1 MTRISRTRK
10 GLGVAAGNKGGS
22 VVRYALVDCDPGVDD
37 ALALAMGFACPFFR
51 YDAVTTVHGNVS
63 VRLAYRNARR
73 LVSFF
78 HDHLEFPVPEVRVFP
93 GAALALD
100 GSRLNRSE
108 SRAIHGPEG
117 LGAMFRNKRRLPRM
131 SRGNSK
137 PAWEVLVERAEERGT
152 ALTIITLGP
161 LTNLALAL
169 RRAPGV
175 FSRVRRI
182 VVMGGAARM
191 PGNVTPAAEFN
202 IYCDPLAAKE
212 VFSSG
217 LPITMV
223 GLDVTRR
230 ALLRVDEFE
239 GGGAF
244 RAALRDLAR
253 VYAKFSKKRRGADD
267 ITLHDPLALAVAMK
281 PDLVETVPCRVDVD
295 ASKGIARGMTV
306 VDLRENKT
314 ARVKNPV
321 DVALDLDV
329 KGFLS
334 FFISH
339 LRRYRGWDADEE

>member
-1 MTRISRTRK
+1 M
-10 GLGVAAGNKGGS
+10 AGNESGS
-22 VVRYALVDCDPGVDD
+22 PVRYALVDCDPGVDD
-37 ALALAMGFACPFFR
+37 TLALAMGFASPFFR

-63 VRLAYRNARR
+63 ARLAYRNARR
-73 LVSFF
+73 LTAFLR
-78 HDHLEFPVPEVRVFP
+78 DHLESPILDVPVYP
-93 GAALALD
+93 GASLALD
-100 GSRLNRSE
+100 GSRMNRSE

-117 LGAMFRNKRRLPRM
+117 MGAMFDKKRRLPRPG
-131 SRGNSK
+131 RGSSK
-137 PAWEVLVERAEERGT
+137 PAWEVMVEEAARRGS
-152 ALTIITLGP
+152 ALTIIMLGP

-175 FSRVRRI
+175 FTRVKRI

-217 LPITMV
+217 LPVTMV

-239 GGGAF
+239 GGGPF
-244 RAALRDLAR
+244 RAAIRDLIK
-253 VYAKFSKKRRGADD
+253 VYARFAKKRRGAED

-281 PDLVETVPCRVDVD
+281 PDLVETIPCRVDVD
-295 ASKGIARGMTV
+295 ASRGVARGMTV
-306 VDLRENKT
+306 VELRENRGS
-314 ARVKNPV
+314 RVKNPV

-329 KGFLS
+329 KGFLA

-339 LRRYRGWDADEE
+339 LRKYRGWD

>member
-1 MTRISRTRK
+1 MM
-10 GLGVAAGNKGGS
+10 AGNESESPG
-22 VVRYALVDCDPGVDD
+22 RYALVDCDPGVDD
-37 ALALAMGFACPFFR
+37 TLALAMGFASPFFR

-63 VRLAYRNARR
+63 ARLAYRNARR
-73 LVSFF
+73 LTAFLR
-78 HDHLEFPVPEVRVFP
+78 DHLESPVLDVPVYP
-93 GAALALD
+93 GASLALD

-117 LGAMFRNKRRLPRM
+117 MGAMFKDKKRLPRLG
-131 SRGNSK
+131 RGSSK
-137 PAWEVLVERAEERGT
+137 PAWEVIVEVAAGRGS
-152 ALTIITLGP
+152 ALTIVTLGS

-169 RRAPGV
+169 RRAPGA
-175 FSRVRRI
+175 FSRVKRI

-191 PGNVTPAAEFN
+191 PGNATPAAEFN

-244 RAALRDLAR
+244 RAALRDLVK
-253 VYAKFSKKRRGADD
+253 VYARFAKKRRGADD

-281 PDLVETVPCRVDVD
+281 PDLVETAPCRVDVD

-306 VDLRENKT
+306 VDLRENRGS
-314 ARVKNPV
+314 RVENPV

-329 KGFLS
+329 KGFLA

-339 LRRYRGWDADEE
+339 LRKYRGWEQDEK

>member
-1 MTRISRTRK
+1 MMAR
-10 GLGVAAGNKGGS
+10 NKIES
-22 VVRYALVDCDPGVDD
+22 PCKYALVDCDPGVDD
-37 ALALAMGFACPFFR
+37 SLALAMGFASPIFR

-63 VRLAYRNARR
+63 ARLAYRNARR
-73 LVSFF
+73 FTSYLR
-78 HDHLEFPVPEVRVFP
+78 DHLESPDPDVPVYP

-117 LGAMFRNKRRLPRM
+117 MGAMFRNKKRLRRPGGG
-131 SRGNSK
+131 SSK
-137 PAWEVLVERAEERGT
+137 PAWEIIVELAAERGS

-169 RRAPGV
+169 RRAPKV
-175 FSRVRRI
+175 FSSLKRI
-182 VVMGGAARM
+182 VVMGGAALM
-191 PGNVTPAAEFN
+191 PGNVTPVAEFN
-202 IYCDPLAAKE
+202 IFCDPLAAKE

-239 GGGAF
+239 GGGSF
-244 RAALRDLAR
+244 RAALRDLIK
-253 VYAKFSKKRRGADD
+253 VYARFAKKWRGAED

-281 PDLVETVPCRVDVD
+281 PDLVKTTPCHVDVD
-295 ASKGIARGMTV
+295 ASRGIARGMTV
-306 VDLRENKT
+306 VDLRNNRGPKI
-314 ARVKNPV
+314 KNPV

-329 KGFLS
+329 KRFLA

-339 LRRYRGWDADEE
+339 LRKYRGWDVDEK

>member
-1 MTRISRTRK
+1 M
-10 GLGVAAGNKGGS
+10 AGNESGS
-22 VVRYALVDCDPGVDD
+22 PVRYALVDCDPGVDD
-37 ALALAMGFACPFFR
+37 TLALAMGFASPFFR

-63 VRLAYRNARR
+63 ARLAYRNARR
-73 LVSFF
+73 LTAFLR
-78 HDHLEFPVPEVRVFP
+78 DHLESPILDVPVYP
-93 GAALALD
+93 GASLALD
-100 GSRLNRSE
+100 GSRMNRSE

-117 LGAMFRNKRRLPRM
+117 MGAMFDKKRRLPRPG
-131 SRGNSK
+131 RGSSK
-137 PAWEVLVERAEERGT
+137 PAWEVMVEEAARRGS
-152 ALTIITLGP
+152 ALTIIMLGP

-175 FSRVRRI
+175 FTRVKRI

-217 LPITMV
+217 LPVTMV

-239 GGGAF
+239 GGGPF
-244 RAALRDLAR
+244 RAALRDLIK
-253 VYAKFSKKRRGADD
+253 VYARFAKKRRGSEG

-281 PDLVETVPCRVDVD
+281 PDLVETIPCRVDVD
-295 ASKGIARGMTV
+295 ASRGVARGMTL
-306 VDLRENKT
+306 VDLRESRG
-314 ARVKNPV
+314 AQVKNPV

-329 KGFLS
+329 KGFLA

-339 LRRYRGWDADEE
+339 LRKYRGWDEDEK

>member
-1 MTRISRTRK
+1 MT
-10 GLGVAAGNKGGS
+10 GNKS
-22 VVRYALVDCDPGVDD
+22 ESPVRYALVDCDPGVDD
-37 ALALAMGFACPFFR
+37 ALALAMGFASPFFR

-63 VRLAYRNARR
+63 ARLAYRNARR
-73 LVSFF
+73 LVSFLR
-78 HDHLEFPVPEVRVFP
+78 DHLEPHAPEVPVYP
-93 GAALALD
+93 GASLALD

-108 SRAIHGPEG
+108 SRMIHGAEG
-117 LGAMFRNKRRLPRM
+117 MGAMFDDNKRLRRLGGG
-131 SRGNSK
+131 SSK
-137 PAWEVLVERAEERGT
+137 PAWEVIVEEAARRGS

-175 FSRVRRI
+175 FSRVKRI

-217 LPITMV
+217 LPVTMV

-230 ALLRVDEFE
+230 ALMSVDEL
-239 GGGAF
+239 GGGGSF
-244 RAALRDLAR
+244 RAALRDLIK
-253 VYAKFSKKRRGADD
+253 VYARFSRKRRGADD
-267 ITLHDPLALAVAMK
+267 ITLHDPLALAVAME
-281 PDLVETVPCRVDVD
+281 PDLVETAPCRVDVD

-306 VDLRENKT
+306 VDLREYRD

-329 KGFLS
+329 EGFLA
-334 FFISH
+334 FFTSH
-339 LRRYRGWDADEE
+339 LRRYRGWDDDEK

>member
-1 MTRISRTRK
+1 M
-10 GLGVAAGNKGGS
+10 AGNESGS
-22 VVRYALVDCDPGVDD
+22 PVRYALVDCDPGVDD
-37 ALALAMGFACPFFR
+37 TLALAMGFASPFFR

-63 VRLAYRNARR
+63 ARLAYRNARR
-73 LVSFF
+73 LTAFLR
-78 HDHLEFPVPEVRVFP
+78 DHLESPILDVPVYP
-93 GAALALD
+93 GASLALD
-100 GSRLNRSE
+100 GSRMNRSE

-117 LGAMFRNKRRLPRM
+117 MGAMFDKKRRLPRPG
-131 SRGNSK
+131 RGSSK
-137 PAWEVLVERAEERGT
+137 PAWEVMVEEAARRGS

-175 FSRVRRI
+175 FTRVKRI

-217 LPITMV
+217 LPVTMV

-239 GGGAF
+239 GGGPF
-244 RAALRDLAR
+244 RAAIRDLIK
-253 VYAKFSKKRRGADD
+253 VYARFAKKRRGAED
-267 ITLHDPLALAVAMK
+267 ITLHDPLALAVAMR
-281 PDLVETVPCRVDVD
+281 PDLVETTPCRVDVD
-295 ASKGIARGMTV
+295 ASRGIARGMTV
-306 VDLRENKT
+306 VELRENRGS
-314 ARVKNPV
+314 RVKNPV

-329 KGFLS
+329 KCFLA

-339 LRRYRGWDADEE
+339 LRKYRGWDEDEK

>member
-1 MTRISRTRK
+1 M
-10 GLGVAAGNKGGS
+10 AGNES
-22 VVRYALVDCDPGVDD
+22 ESPVRYALVDCDPGVDD
-37 ALALAMGFACPFFR
+37 TLALAMGFASPFFR

-63 VRLAYRNARR
+63 ARLAYRNARR
-73 LVSFF
+73 LTAFLR
-78 HDHLEFPVPEVRVFP
+78 DHLESPILDVPVYP
-93 GAALALD
+93 GASLALD
-100 GSRLNRSE
+100 GSRMNRSE

-117 LGAMFRNKRRLPRM
+117 MGAMFDKKRRLPRPG
-131 SRGNSK
+131 RGSSK
-137 PAWEVLVERAEERGT
+137 PAWEVMVEEAARRGS
-152 ALTIITLGP
+152 ALTIIMLGP

-175 FSRVRRI
+175 FTRVKRI

-217 LPITMV
+217 LPVTMV

-239 GGGAF
+239 GGGPF
-244 RAALRDLAR
+244 RAALRDLIK
-253 VYAKFSKKRRGADD
+253 VYARFSKKRRGSED

-281 PDLVETVPCRVDVD
+281 PDLVETIPCRVDVD
-295 ASKGIARGMTV
+295 ASRGVARGMTL
-306 VDLRENKT
+306 VDLRESRG
-314 ARVKNPV
+314 AQVKNPV

-329 KGFLS
+329 KGFLA
-334 FFISH
+334 FFISR
-339 LRRYRGWDADEE
+339 LRKYRGWDEDEK

>member
-1 MTRISRTRK
+1 M
-10 GLGVAAGNKGGS
+10 AGNES
-22 VVRYALVDCDPGVDD
+22 ESPVRYALVDCDPGVDD
-37 ALALAMGFACPFFR
+37 TLALAMGFASPFFR

-63 VRLAYRNARR
+63 ARLAYRNARR
-73 LVSFF
+73 LTAFLR
-78 HDHLEFPVPEVRVFP
+78 DHLESPVLDVPVYP
-93 GAALALD
+93 GAPLALD
-100 GSRLNRSE
+100 GSRMNRSE

-117 LGAMFRNKRRLPRM
+117 MGAMFDKKRRLPRPG
-131 SRGNSK
+131 RGSSK
-137 PAWEVLVERAEERGT
+137 PAWEVMVEEAARRGS
-152 ALTIITLGP
+152 ALTIIMLGP

-175 FSRVRRI
+175 FTRVKRI

-217 LPITMV
+217 LPVTMV

-239 GGGAF
+239 GGGPF
-244 RAALRDLAR
+244 RAALRDLIK
-253 VYAKFSKKRRGADD
+253 VYARFAKKRRGAED
-267 ITLHDPLALAVAMK
+267 ITLHDPLALAVAMR
-281 PDLVETVPCRVDVD
+281 PDLVETTPCRVDVD
-295 ASKGIARGMTV
+295 ASRGIARGMTL
-306 VDLRENKT
+306 VDLRESRG
-314 ARVKNPV
+314 AQVKNPV

-329 KGFLS
+329 KGFLA

-339 LRRYRGWDADEE
+339 LRKYRGWD

>member
-1 MTRISRTRK
+1 M
-10 GLGVAAGNKGGS
+10 AGNESGS
-22 VVRYALVDCDPGVDD
+22 PVRYALVDCDPGVDD
-37 ALALAMGFACPFFR
+37 TLALAMGFASPFFR

-63 VRLAYRNARR
+63 ARLAYRNARR
-73 LVSFF
+73 LTAFLR
-78 HDHLEFPVPEVRVFP
+78 DHLESPVLDVPVYP
-93 GAALALD
+93 GASLALD
-100 GSRLNRSE
+100 GSRMNRSE

-117 LGAMFRNKRRLPRM
+117 MGAMFDKKRRLPRPG
-131 SRGNSK
+131 RGSSK
-137 PAWEVLVERAEERGT
+137 PAWEVMVEEAARRGS

-175 FSRVRRI
+175 FTRVKRI

-217 LPITMV
+217 LPVTMV

-239 GGGAF
+239 GGGPF
-244 RAALRDLAR
+244 RAAIRDLIK
-253 VYAKFSKKRRGADD
+253 VYARFAKKRRGAED
-267 ITLHDPLALAVAMK
+267 ITLHDPLALAVAMR
-281 PDLVETVPCRVDVD
+281 PDLVETTPCRVDVD
-295 ASKGIARGMTV
+295 ASRGIARGMTV
-306 VDLRENKT
+306 VELRENRGS
-314 ARVKNPV
+314 RVKNPV

-329 KGFLS
+329 KGFLA

-339 LRRYRGWDADEE
+339 LRKYRGWDEDEK

>member
-1 MTRISRTRK
+1 MAENQSK
-10 GLGVAAGNKGGS
+10 SL
-22 VVRYALVDCDPGVDD
+22 VRYALVDCDPGVDD
-37 ALALAMGFACPFFR
+37 ALALAMGFASPFFR

-63 VRLAYRNARR
+63 ARLAYRNARR
-73 LVSFF
+73 LTAFLR
-78 HDHLEFPVPEVRVFP
+78 DHLESPILDVPVYP
-93 GAALALD
+93 GASLSLD

-108 SRAIHGPEG
+108 SRTIHGAEG
-117 LGAMFRNKRRLPRM
+117 MGAMFDDKKRLCRM
-131 SRGNSK
+131 GGGSSK
-137 PAWEVLVERAEERGT
+137 PAWEVIVEEAARRGS

-175 FSRVRRI
+175 FSRVKRI

-202 IYCDPLAAKE
+202 IYCDPLAARE

-230 ALLRVDEFE
+230 ALMSVDEFQ
-239 GGGAF
+239 GGGSF
-244 RAALRDLAR
+244 RAALRDLIK
-253 VYAKFSKKRRGADD
+253 VYARFAKKRRGVEDV
-267 ITLHDPLALAVAMK
+267 TLHDPLALAVAMK
-281 PDLVETVPCRVDVD
+281 PDLVETTPCRVDVD
-295 ASKGIARGMTV
+295 ASRGVARGMTL
-306 VDLRENKT
+306 VDLRENRG

-321 DVALDLDV
+321 DVALDLDL
-329 KGFLS
+329 KGFLA

-339 LRRYRGWDADEE
+339 LSKYRGWDEDEK

>member
-1 MTRISRTRK
+1 M
-10 GLGVAAGNKGGS
+10 AGNES
-22 VVRYALVDCDPGVDD
+22 ESPVRYALVDCDPGVDD
-37 ALALAMGFACPFFR
+37 TLALAMGFASPFFR

-63 VRLAYRNARR
+63 ARLAYRNARR
-73 LVSFF
+73 LTAFLR
-78 HDHLEFPVPEVRVFP
+78 DHLEPPILDVPVYP
-93 GAALALD
+93 GASLALD
-100 GSRLNRSE
+100 GSRMNRSE

-117 LGAMFRNKRRLPRM
+117 MGAMFDKKRRLPRLG
-131 SRGNSK
+131 RGSSK
-137 PAWEVLVERAEERGT
+137 PAWEVMVEEAARRGS
-152 ALTIITLGP
+152 ALTIIMLGP

-175 FSRVRRI
+175 FTRVKRI

-217 LPITMV
+217 LPVTMV

-239 GGGAF
+239 GGGPF
-244 RAALRDLAR
+244 RAALRDLIK
-253 VYAKFSKKRRGADD
+253 VYARFAKKRRGSED

-281 PDLVETVPCRVDVD
+281 PDLVETIPCRVDVD
-295 ASKGIARGMTV
+295 ASRGVARGMTLV
-306 VDLRENKT
+306 ELRES
-314 ARVKNPV
+314 RGSQVKNPV

-329 KGFLS
+329 KGFLA

-339 LRRYRGWDADEE
+339 LRKYRGWDEDEK